1 MARGV
6 CTDEAKG
13 VKRVQKFRPIYFTA
27 DWTDGALVQA
37 RLWGPRVLQD
47 GSLGERDLDYRWKRT
62 RATGPVKYSDL
73 PSSVASRL
81 LSYNTENG
89 FKVLPEQL

>member
-1 MARGV
+1 MTRGV

-13 VKRVQKFRPIYFTA
+13 AKRVQKLRPTCFTA
-27 DWTDGALVQA
+27 DWTDGVLVQA
-37 RLWGPRVLQD
+37 RLRGPRVLQD
-47 GSLGERDLDYRWKRT
+47 GSLGERDLDHRRKRT

-81 LSYNTENG
+81 CSYKTENG